1 MAVSGL
7 QEYNVKAII
16 WSTPT
21 CSFCKNAKA
30 ELTKRGIEYEE
41 RIIGVNW
48 TKEQL
53 LEVVPNARTVPQI
66 FIDEIYVGGYTELM
80 SYKT

>member
-1 MAVSGL
+1 M
-7 QEYNVKAII
+7 KAII

-21 CSFCKNAKA
+21 CSFCVKAKT

-41 RIIGVNW
+41 RILGIDW

-53 LEVVPNARTVPQI
+53 QEVVPNARTVPQI
-66 FIDEIYVGGYTELM
+66 FLDGTYIGGYTELM
-80 SYKT
+80 SYKI